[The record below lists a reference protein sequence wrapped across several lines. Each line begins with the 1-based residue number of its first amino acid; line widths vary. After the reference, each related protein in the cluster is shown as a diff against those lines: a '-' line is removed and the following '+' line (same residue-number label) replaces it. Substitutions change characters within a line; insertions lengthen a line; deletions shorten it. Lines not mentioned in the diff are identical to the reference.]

1 MSTILFAW
9 LIQTAFA
16 STIIL
21 LCGSIALTFYRQPA
35 DGVRIAQWTFA
46 AVLASLVLACWP
58 AAPLISLEL
67 VGAQSVA
74 RVAAAG
80 PQPAPSDQLARAML
94 APAESL
100 TSAELGDHLSPTAT
114 LPQANKPAMAPR
126 GWDVSAL
133 NIVGLAYLT
142 GCAAMLL
149 WWAAGLVKLQRLL
162 RRARPVSPT
171 IQREFAQLANSS
183 AGNVRLLV
191 TDELAAP
198 VMWGLRR
205 PVILLPR
212 TCCDDA
218 DPIRLRYCLA
228 HEWAHIVR
236 HDFATWQLATVLQV
250 FLYYHPLFW
259 RTRRLLALKM
269 DQLADA
275 AAARQAHSAT
285 DYADY
290 LVELAR
296 SRVAALPAVLLGMSD
311 NGSQLRQRV
320 VMLVESGLKLDEH
333 CPRQRSLAI
342 AAMALVI
349 AGATAVVRVDA
360 DQAETPEQSPVTA
373 ANPETPSAA
382 KPPSAVSPSAEPT
395 GAPVKHAD
403 GSLTY
408 SGVVVDKDTGR
419 PISDVKVS
427 IIRRNSRENWRIYE
441 TTEHLTDSAGRY
453 SFTIPPEQA
462 AESALY
468 LEVEAHHP
476 DYAAK
481 LRSGYSHSM
490 ILRNLEVGEPPF
502 FTRIELRPG
511 EPITAVVVSR
521 EGQPLSGVEVRM
533 YSAPVQVQGDFTRGS
548 WDETTTDE
556 KGRFRIVAVT
566 PGDGVLWIVPENY
579 SPVAYR
585 LRDHR
590 GDWGTFTMEPG
601 ATITGRVLTIDGEPV
616 SGVKIDATRRGDGPE
631 ADEFLNSNAVANG
644 IRRETVTD
652 ENGAFILAP
661 LPDGDYELH
670 VQANS
675 EGYDPPPLEHVFL
688 RQSMTIADGAG
699 PDSLEIRAVP
709 HVEIRATYLDSKGK
723 PRSGH
728 EVTLFGRWDG
738 AFYAEQSSTPQADGK
753 LFVRAPRG
761 LQKVELDLM
770 TNEHGALR
778 WRMAPGEPLRRGR
791 RVDLGTLEE
800 DVSGIEIVRYGAP
813 MLLIKPVDDAGNIVR
828 DCQPVVTYTNPE
840 SEGEELTVYTVG
852 GNVSLEHQPDGRWRT
867 SQLLPD
873 EPFKVT
879 VEKADYQSEP
889 QELSLPEGD
898 EHELEIVLKKVSA
911 N

>member
-1 MSTILFAW
+1 MSIILFTW

-21 LCGSIALTFYRQPA
+21 LCGSIALAFYRQPA
-35 DGVRIAQWTFA
+35 DGVRIIQWTLTA
-46 AVLASLVLACWP
+46 TLAVLVLACWP
-58 AAPLISLEL
+58 VTPLISLDL

-74 RVAAAG
+74 KTTETA
-80 PQPAPSDQLARAML
+80 PQPASSDQLARVML
-94 APAESL
+94 APEESL
-100 TSAELGDHLSPTAT
+100 APTKSGDHSPSTAPP
-114 LPQANKPAMAPR
+114 PQANKSATTPR
-126 GWDVSAL
+126 GWTVSVM
-133 NIVGLAYLT
+133 NIVGFVYLV
-142 GCAAMLL
+142 GCTVMLL

-171 IQREFAQLANSS
+171 VQREFAQLANSS
-183 AGNVRLLV
+183 AGNVRFLV

-198 VMWGLRR
+198 IMWGLRG
-205 PVILLPR
+205 PVIVLP
-212 TCCDDA
+212 TACCADA
-218 DPIRLRYCLA
+218 NPQRLRYCLA

-236 HDFATWQLATVLQV
+236 HDFATWQLATVMQV

-259 RTRRLLALKM
+259 RVRRLLALKM

-296 SRVAALPAVLLGMSD
+296 GRVAALPATSLGMSD
-311 NGSQLRQRV
+311 KGSQLRQRV
-320 VMLVESGLKLDEH
+320 AMLIDSGLKLDEH
-333 CPRQRSLAI
+333 CPPQRSLAI
-342 AAMALVI
+342 AAMALLI

-360 DQAETPEQSPVTA
+360 DQ
-373 ANPETPSAA
+373 PETSEQPSAA
-382 KPPSAVSPSAEPT
+382 ATNSEVLTTAEPSSADPT
-395 GAPVKHAD
+395 GAPVKHAN

-441 TTEHLTDSAGRY
+441 TTDHLTDSAGRY
-453 SFTIPPEQA
+453 SFTISPEQA

-468 LEVEAHHP
+468 LEAEAHHP

-481 LRSGYSHSM
+481 SRSGYSHAM

-502 FTRIELRPG
+502 FTRIELRSG
-511 EPITAVVVSR
+511 KPITATVVSP
-521 EGQPLSGVEVRM
+521 EGKSLPGVKVRI
-533 YSAPVQVQGDFTRGS
+533 YSATSLSQVIFTRGS
-548 WDETTTDE
+548 WDETATDE
-556 KGRFRIVAVT
+556 RGQFRIVPAT
-566 PGDGVLWIVPENY
+566 PGDGVLWIIPDEY

-590 GDWGTFTMEPG
+590 GDWGVLAMEPG
-601 ATITGRVLTIDGEPV
+601 ATVTGRVLTVDGEPV
-616 SGVKIDATRRGDGPE
+616 SGVKIDATRRGDGYQ
-631 ADEFLNSNAVANG
+631 ADEFLNANAVANG
-644 IRRETVTD
+644 IRRQTITD
-652 ENGAFILAP
+652 NNGSFTLAP
-661 LPDGDYELH
+661 LPDGEYELQ
-670 VQANS
+670 VQAVS
-675 EGYDPPPLEHVFL
+675 EGYNPSPLEHVFL
-688 RQSMTIADGAG
+688 RQSMTITDGVG
-699 PDSLEIRAVP
+699 PNSLEIRAVP

-728 EVTLFGRWDG
+728 ELTLWGRWDG
-738 AFYAEQSSTPQADGK
+738 AFYAEQSSVPQADGK

-761 LQKVELDLM
+761 LQEANLDLM
-770 TNEHGALR
+770 TNEHSALR

-791 RVDLGTLEE
+791 RVDLGTLEN
-800 DVSGIEIVRYGAP
+800 DVSGIEIVRYAAP
-813 MLLIKPVDDAGNIVR
+813 MLLIKPVDEAGNIVR
-828 DCQPVVTYTNPE
+828 DCRPVITYTNPVK
-840 SEGEELTVYTVG
+840 EGEELENYTVG

-879 VEKADYQSEP
+879 VEKEGYQSKP
-889 QELSLPEGD
+889 YELSLPEGD
-898 EHELEIVLKKVSA
+898 EHELKIVLKQASA